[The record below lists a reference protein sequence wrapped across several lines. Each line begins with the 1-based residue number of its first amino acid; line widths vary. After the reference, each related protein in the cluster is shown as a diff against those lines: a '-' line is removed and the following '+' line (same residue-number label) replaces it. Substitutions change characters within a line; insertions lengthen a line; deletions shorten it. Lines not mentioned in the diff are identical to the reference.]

1 MNDDFLYRLRT
12 EPPPHFADA
21 LKAQLERSARRTVRA
36 WHFGLGVL
44 LFGTAFAVALYW
56 NKNAP
61 APAPVVSPTPQ
72 ETQRGLGGAFGD
84 RKVESPDEGVEPPA
98 PSAPI
103 DEAVKQAARAL
114 LEEEQA
120 KRRLPVTLAPR
131 PPQPE
136 TSAPTST
143 DTDAPDAQSEFIVT
157 GPLLGEYGTPAYV
170 FETRRAYF
178 TVMDWI
184 MKPPHDLL
192 KGARVDRKAVQT
204 AAYRLA
210 NLTAMMPELFAKDE
224 RSSNVPTR
232 AKAAVWG
239 QPVDFNGQLIEFA
252 RTVQGLLIAVR
263 SNDEESLRQAIRR
276 VDESCAACH
285 EKFRENGNKDVGA
298 ITP

>member
-21 LKAQLERSARRTVRA
+21 LKAQLDRSARRTVRA
-36 WHFGLGVL
+36 WHLGLSVL

-61 APAPVVSPTPQ
+61 APVVTSAPQ
-72 ETQRGLGGAFGD
+72 EAQRGLGSAFGD
-84 RKVESPDEGVEPPA
+84 RKVESPSEGVELPA
-98 PSAPI
+98 PPAPI
-103 DEAVKQAARAL
+103 DEALKRAARAL

-120 KRRLPVTLAPR
+120 KRRLPVTLAPL

-136 TSAPTST
+136 TSAPTSA
-143 DTDAPDAQSEFIVT
+143 DIDAPDVQSEFIVT

-192 KGARVDRKAVQT
+192 KGARVERKAVQT

-210 NLTAMMPELFAKDE
+210 NLTAMMPELFVKDE

-239 QPVDFNGQLIEFA
+239 QPVDFNRQLIEFA
-252 RTVQGLLIAVR
+252 GTVRGLLVAVR
-263 SNDEESLRQAIRR
+263 SNDEETLRQAIRR

-285 EKFRENGNKDVGA
+285 EKFRENGDKDVGA
-298 ITP
+298 VTP